1 MYNQHLKDDD
11 DSFAYLATE
20 SNLDDLMG
28 GNINSGADGSDGEDG
43 YEDEYEEEP
52 ETISPQEVMR
62 IARQMKED
70 GVSYFCRAL
79 KTKSNVHRNSW
90 KKLQW
95 TRRMYL
101 GLIMMPTTTRPRLKL
116 SGRGKY
122 PGFLSK
128 MWVGWI
134 WMAPWYGYGTSLIS
148 TILSCLTGSFVW

>member
-70 GVSYFCRAL
+70 GVSYFCRVL
-79 KTKSNVHRNSW
+79 KP
-90 KKLQW
+90 
-95 TRRMYL
+95 
-101 GLIMMPTTTRPRLKL
+101 I
-116 SGRGKY
+116 
-122 PGFLSK
+122 
-128 MWVGWI
+128 
-134 WMAPWYGYGTSLIS
+134 
-148 TILSCLTGSFVW
+148 